1 MLYLQGPWLRSLQS
15 LRQPRLGPLPQLPQS
30 LQLGPWLQS
39 LQLDPWLRLPR
50 QPRLGPLPRL
60 PQSLQ
65 LDPWLRSLRQPRLDP

>member
-39 LQLDPWLRLPR
+39 LQLDPWLRA
-50 QPRLGPLPRL
+50 
-60 PQSLQ
+60 
-65 LDPWLRSLRQPRLDP
+65 LRQPRLDP